1 MKQESSLW
9 APSPLAGSEDVLRL
23 LDESH
28 RLLSAILLGVIM
40 QMRSLELERC
50 RLLGARVQGVEQLQ
64 LSASLLSV
72 WALMGFNRQA
82 GELSDPCDQ
91 TLGSASLT
99 IGLIRLMKLLAP
111 EQTLQEEVVEF
122 TEPDG
127 LG

>member
-1 MKQESSLW
+1 MKQESSSW
-9 APSPLAGSEDVLRL
+9 APSPQAGSEDVLRL

-82 GELSDPCDQ
+82 EELSDPCDQ
-91 TLGSASLT
+91 TLSSASLT

-111 EQTLQEEVVEF
+111 EQTLQEEVAEF

>member
-9 APSPLAGSEDVLRL
+9 APSPQAGSEDVLRL

-28 RLLSAILLGVIM
+28 RLLSAILLGIIM

-111 EQTLQEEVVEF
+111 EQTLQEEVAEF
-122 TEPDG
+122 AEPDG